1 MAFAVTLTITP
12 QGCRALLVTEA
23 APAEDRPTLAHRHIE
38 RVIEAARRGTVLAPV
53 ALTSFLLEDYA
64 GPGDDPLRDVLLGWT
79 DNGDGDPTREVCRV
93 AARRELRSLTIVSNE
108 DLPVLQMTSQG
119 FRPGFQRPAAA

>member
-12 QGCRALLVTEA
+12 QGRRALLVTEA
-23 APAEDRPTLAHRHIE
+23 APAEDHPTLAHRHIE
-38 RVIEAARRGTVLAPV
+38 RVIAAARHGMVLAPV
-53 ALTSFLLEDYA
+53 ALPSFLLEDYA
-64 GPGDDPLRDVLLGWT
+64 GGGDDPLRDVLIGWT
-79 DNGDGDPTREVCRV
+79 DNGDEDPTREICRV
-93 AARRELRSLTIVSNE
+93 AARRELRVLTIVSHE